1 MHPRKNAIPIISSIP
16 IFSFIP
22 IFSIISF
29 LSVILLLPVVPLTV
43 MAQDEATPT
52 CFELTEPVEHYFGEV
67 KQNATVEH
75 TFIFK
80 NNCTDAVE
88 IGSVRSSCG
97 CTSVVL
103 SDKLVPP
110 GGEARIHAKFT
121 PPRGSRGKVTKTVSL
136 YLKDESAAHTVLR
149 VSATV
154 HCDIDIDPSYIS
166 ISDAVVGAR
175 SFMKSKITNV
185 SDRDILV
192 ESTGVSLTSY
202 PTDWKA
208 AGGKTL
214 PLPGGA
220 VIPELLRL
228 KPGES
233 GTLTIGVTPEHAG
246 QFNGS
251 VGLKNGDSESIIF
264 LFGEVRGK

>member
-1 MHPRKNAIPIISSIP
+1 MHPRKIAIPIIS
-16 IFSFIP
+16 FIP
-22 IFSIISF
+22 IFPFIFF
-29 LSVILLLPVVPLTV
+29 LVVILLPVVPLTT
-43 MAQDEATPT
+43 MAQDEAAPS
-52 CFELTEPVEHYFGEV
+52 CFELTEEVEHYFGEV
-67 KQNATVEH
+67 KQDATVEH

-80 NNCTDAVE
+80 NSCAETVE
-88 IGSVRSSCG
+88 IGSARSSCG

-103 SDKLVPP
+103 TDKVVPP
-110 GGEARIHAKFT
+110 GGEARIQAKFT
-121 PPRGSRGKVTKTVSL
+121 PPRGSRGRVTKTVSV
-136 YLKDESAAHTVLR
+136 YMKDETAPHTVLR
-149 VSATV
+149 ISATV

-166 ISDAVVGAR
+166 INDAVVGAR

-202 PTDWKA
+202 PADWKT

-220 VIPELLRL
+220 VTPELLRL

-251 VGLKNGDSESIIF
+251 VGLKIGDSESIIF
-264 LFGEVRGK
+264 LFGEVAGK